1 VLEFDYSRVSRD
13 KDTVLVVKA
22 SFTRLILL
30 RNCLCKLWTL
40 HLMLKVAVTVI
51 DADLIR
57 VDEVICFKKA
67 ENSFK

>member
-1 VLEFDYSRVSRD
+1 MLEFDYGRVSRD